1 MTFIFLFC
9 LLSYGFIQ
17 EAFSKTELQKDYG
30 AMGKTF
36 EILEEDLIEVIE
48 NKLKRMAEEG
58 NLEAYQKQITQK
70 VVANIKRP
78 KAIEGIHHTT
88 KTRSFTYDPSVII
101 PYDLK
106 DHKGQI
112 FHGKGTRVNPLDYKS
127 LTKPLLF
134 IDGDDQEHINW
145 AMTQDSQALVI
156 LVNGLPFELT
166 EKLNRSVYFDQEGTL
181 TKRFGVSQ
189 VPARVTQK
197 KKYLLVEEINL
208 HKKGS

>member
-30 AMGKTF
+30 AIGTTF
-36 EILEEDLIEVIE
+36 EIIEEDLLEVIE
-48 NKLKRMAEEG
+48 SNLKRVVEKG
-58 NLEAYQKQITQK
+58 NLETHQKQITQK
-70 VVANIKRP
+70 VVTKIKRP
-78 KAIEGIHHTT
+78 QAIEGIHHTT

-112 FHGKGTRVNPLDYKS
+112 FYGKGTKVNPLNYQS

-134 IDGDDQEHINW
+134 IDGDDQEQMNW

-156 LVNGLPFELT
+156 LVKGSPFELMET
-166 EKLNRSVYFDQEGTL
+166 LNRSVYFDQNGVL
-181 TKRFGVSQ
+181 VKRLGIGQ
-189 VPARVTQK
+189 VPARVTQEGK
-197 KKYLLVEEINL
+197 HLLIEEINL
-208 HKKGS
+208 QKEGS